1 MKIRSLVVAGGAILL
16 AMLALSAWAWFQ
28 LPDGA
33 QIPVHWGP
41 NGEPDDWGPKWL
53 GLLGLPATVA
63 FVLGLLALIPRFE
76 PRLANLSRSAPAYVA
91 VGVAVM
97 GMLAVMHVAAVA
109 AALGSD
115 IDMSAVAM
123 LAAGAMFIVIGN
135 FMGKTRSNWFFGI
148 RTPWTLSSERSWAMT
163 HRLGGRL
170 FMSMGVAVMAAVV
183 ILGSEPAVWVMLALL
198 GLAIVVLVAY
208 SYIAWRD
215 DPARIEPGRTRSQY

>member
-1 MKIRSLVVAGGAILL
+1 MKIRSLVVAGSAILL

-33 QIPVHWGP
+33 QVPVHWGP
-41 NGEPDDWGPKWL
+41 NGEPDGWGPKWL
-53 GLLGLPATVA
+53 GLLGLPATAA

-91 VGVAVM
+91 IGLAVM
-97 GMLAVMHVAAVA
+97 GMLAIMHVAAVM

-115 IDMSAVAM
+115 IDMSAVAL

-148 RTPWTLSSERSWAMT
+148 RTPWTLSSERSWAKT

-170 FMSMGVAVMAAVV
+170 FMAMGVAVVAAVAL
-183 ILGSEPAVWVMLALL
+183 IGSEAAVWVMLAA
-198 GLAIVVLVAY
+198 LALVIVVLFVY

-215 DPARIEPGRTRSQY
+215 DPARIEAGRTGSAR